1 MAEKIKS
8 ASQNHQRLA
17 RGKFDT
23 EHGLSRDEGFETR
36 TQHILHSVEA
46 HVDSGAFI
54 AFFDKSDT
62 WHARFASLFARTKA
76 LATTSLVIAE
86 THGWFLR
93 RFDSYRALEF
103 ITFIETLDILTV
115 IPADSELL
123 AAATGVL
130 RKFSDQQL
138 TVVDACGLYLLKKNT
153 KWKNWST
160 DRHLTLTGRKLV
172 ID

>member
-1 MAEKIKS
+1 MAEKI
-8 ASQNHQRLA
+8 
-17 RGKFDT
+17 
-23 EHGLSRDEGFETR
+23 EHS
-36 TQHILHSVEA
+36 LHSVEA

-62 WHARFASLFARTKA
+62 WHARFAGLFARAKS
-76 LATTSLVIAE
+76 LATTSLVIVE

-103 ITFIETLDILTV
+103 LTFIETLNILTV
-115 IPADSELL
+115 IPADAELM

-138 TVVDACGLYLLKKNT
+138 TMADACGLYLLKKNA

-160 DRHLTLTGRKLV
+160 DRHLTLTGRKLI